1 MSLRKFIIT
10 DIECLEVQ
18 CCQILEDILDFL
30 CSIGSFEFERDEDL
44 SDLFIIISINELGC
58 SSRMDD
64 TVELDETAWSFG
76 YLDTENS
83 FSTFTKLGTFG
94 DETKSVEVHVST
106 TDDGNELFLRSN
118 EVVILDVFLQ
128 ACEC

>member
-10 DIECLEVQ
+10 DIEGLEIQ

-44 SDLFIIISINELGC
+44 GDLFIIISINELGC

-76 YLDTENS
+76 DLDTENS
-83 FSTFTKLGTFG
+83 FSAFTKLGTFS

-106 TDDGNELFLRSN
+106 ADDGNELFLRSN

>member
-10 DIECLEVQ
+10 DIEGLEIQ

-76 YLDTENS
+76 NLDTENG
-83 FSTFTKLGTFG
+83 FSAFTKLGTLG
-94 DETKSVEVHVST
+94 DETESVKVHVGT
-106 TDDGNELFLRSN
+106 ADDSNELFLRSN